1 MNMSTEKLAFL
12 MGAGVYS
19 KPIEDAC
26 IRWGIIQG
34 RDKARF
40 IAQLYV
46 ESAAF
51 KRVEE
56 NLNYSAK
63 RLVEVFGKRNGMT
76 LAVAKSIAAAGP
88 RAVANMIYGGEWG
101 REHLGNVHPDDGW
114 DFRGRGLIMLTG
126 RDNYRAAS
134 IGCYGDNR
142 LLDEPDM
149 LLLPEVAAN
158 VAAWFWYSKHL
169 NGIEDI
175 AVLTRR
181 INGGKEG
188 LDKRRS
194 ATNRAYDLLDFLIQH

>member
-1 MNMSTEKLAFL
+1 MSTEKLAFL

-63 RLVEVFGKRNGMT
+63 RLVEVFGKRNGLT
-76 LAVAKSIAAAGP
+76 PAIARNIAAAGP
-88 RAVANMIYGGEWG
+88 RAVANFIYGGRWG
-101 REHLGNVHPDDGW
+101 FENLGNVEPDDGW
-114 DFRGRGLIMLTG
+114 MFRGRGLIQLTG
-126 RDNYRAAS
+126 RDNYSSAS
-134 IGCYGDNR
+134 IGCYGDFR
-142 LLDEPDM
+142 LRDEPDM
-149 LLLPEVAAN
+149 LLLPEAAAD
-158 VAAWFWYSKHL
+158 VAAWFWYHNHL

-175 AVLTRR
+175 AVLTRK
-181 INGGKEG
+181 INGGKHA
-188 LDKRRS
+188 LAQRRS
-194 ATNRAYDLLDFLIQH
+194 ATNRAYDLLDFLIRH